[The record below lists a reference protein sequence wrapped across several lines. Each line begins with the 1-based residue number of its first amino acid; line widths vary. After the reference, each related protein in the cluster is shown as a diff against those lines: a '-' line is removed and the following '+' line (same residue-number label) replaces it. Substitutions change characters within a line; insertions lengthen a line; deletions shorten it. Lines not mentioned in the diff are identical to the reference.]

1 MFEDNKRLFV
11 RITHSERH
19 SAVYSERSEESN
31 FYNID
36 NYHKY
41 FGWLQQCLKL
51 IKDSSFV
58 SLTQS
63 DTVLSILSAAKN
75 IVYIIF
81 ITTANILNSYSKLGR

>member
-11 RITHSERH
+11 HITYSERY

-41 FGWLQQCLKL
+41 FSWLQQCLKI

-63 DTVLSILSAAKN
+63 DTVLSILNAAKN

-81 ITTANILNSYSKLGR
+81 ANILDSYSKLGR

>member
-11 RITHSERH
+11 RITHSERY

-41 FGWLQQCLKL
+41 FGWLQQCLKI

-58 SLTQS
+58 LMFEDNKRLFVRITHSERHS
-63 DTVLSILSAAKN
+63 AVYSERSEESIEK
-75 IVYIIF
+75 
-81 ITTANILNSYSKLGR
+81 

>member
-1 MFEDNKRLFV
+1 MTYMSVSMFLN
-11 RITHSERH
+11 TAY

-41 FGWLQQCLKL
+41 FGWLQQCLKI
-51 IKDSSFV
+51 IKDSSFIL
-58 SLTQS
+58 LTQS
-63 DTVLSILSAAKN
+63 DTVLSILSTAKN

-81 ITTANILNSYSKLGR
+81 ITTANILDSYSKLGR